1 MTDKKDKVTYG
12 LMAAGSL
19 IGGAVPMVTKG
30 IKKKGG
36 GEEASEDSKEETNTS
51 EEENESGGTASF
63 LKKPLKKAGE
73 AKDNVK
79 QTAEK
84 SKAKIPGMSGS
95 SSENKNE
102 EQTPKKARMVSKN
115 EGRPQLKNAGS
126 VPDSAS
132 KGKPAPSKKKKSKQ
146 NGPRLT
152 EVMDSVNAFFENYVA
167 EPKRITST
175 EEKDGV
181 WHVKIDVLNNDGRK
195 TKVETYEATVDEDL
209 EVTSYKQVK

>member
-19 IGGAVPMVTKG
+19 IGGAIPMITKG
-30 IKKKGG
+30 RKKKD
-36 GEEASEDSKEETNTS
+36 GEDESSEDSKEETNAS
-51 EEENESGGTASF
+51 EEENENGGAASF

-73 AKDNVK
+73 AKDSVK

-84 SKAKIPGMSGS
+84 SKSKIPGTSES
-95 SSENKNE
+95 SSENKDE
-102 EQTPKKARMVSKN
+102 GQTPKKARMVSKK

-126 VPDSAS
+126 SSGSAS
-132 KGKPAPSKKKKSKQ
+132 KGKPAPSKKKKSQQ

-181 WHVKIDVLNNDGRK
+181 WHVKIDVLNNDGKK
-195 TKVETYEATVDEDL
+195 TKVETYEATVDEEL
-209 EVTSYKQVK
+209 EITSYKQVK

>member
-1 MTDKKDKVTYG
+1 MTNKKDKVTYG

-19 IGGAVPMVTKG
+19 IGGAIPMITKG
-30 IKKKGG
+30 MKKND
-36 GEEASEDSKEETNTS
+36 GEDESSEDSKEDTNAS
-51 EEENESGGTASF
+51 EEENESGAAASF

-73 AKDNVK
+73 AKDSVK

-84 SKAKIPGMSGS
+84 SKVKIPGMSGS
-95 SSENKNE
+95 SSENKDE

-126 VPDSAS
+126 TQNSPA
-132 KGKPAPSKKKKSKQ
+132 KGKPALSKKKKSKQ

-175 EEKDGV
+175 EEKDGI
-181 WHVKIDVLNNDGRK
+181 WHIKIDVLNNDGRK

-209 EVTSYKQVK
+209 EITSYKQVK

>member
-1 MTDKKDKVTYG
+1 MSDKKDKVTYG

-19 IGGAVPMVTKG
+19 IGGALPMITKG
-30 IKKKGG
+30 MKKKDS
-36 GEEASEDSKEETNTS
+36 GEESSEDSREETNTS
-51 EEENESGGTASF
+51 EKENEGGATASI

-73 AKDNVK
+73 AKESVK

-84 SKAKIPGMSGS
+84 SKSKLPGMGES
-95 SSENKNE
+95 SSENKGKG
-102 EQTPKKARMVSKN
+102 QAPKKARMVSNK
-115 EGRPQLKNAGS
+115 ESRPQLKNAGGTAGN
-126 VPDSAS
+126 AS

-175 EEKDGV
+175 EEKDGL

-195 TKVETYEATVDEDL
+195 TKVETYEATVDEEL
-209 EVTSYKQVK
+209 EITSYKQVK

>member
-19 IGGAVPMVTKG
+19 IGGAIPMITKG
-30 IKKKGG
+30 IKKNDS
-36 GEEASEDSKEETNTS
+36 GEESSEEPKEKTEAS
-51 EEENESGGTASF
+51 EEENEGRASSF
-63 LKKPLKKAGE
+63 LNKPLKKAGE
-73 AKDNVK
+73 AKNSVK

-102 EQTPKKARMVSKN
+102 KQAPKKARMVSKN
-115 EGRPQLKNAGS
+115 EARPQLKNAGNAS
-126 VPDSAS
+126 GSAS

-167 EPKRITST
+167 DEPKRITST

>member
-19 IGGAVPMVTKG
+19 IGGAIPMITKG
-30 IKKKGG
+30 IKKND
-36 GEEASEDSKEETNTS
+36 SEDESSEESKGKIDAS
-51 EEENESGGTASF
+51 EEENEGSTSSF
-63 LKKPLKKAGE
+63 LNKPLKKAGE
-73 AKDNVK
+73 AKNSVK

-84 SKAKIPGMSGS
+84 SKAKIPGMPGS
-95 SSENKNE
+95 SSENKSE
-102 EQTPKKARMVSKN
+102 EQAPKKARMVSKN
-115 EGRPQLKNAGS
+115 EGRPQLKNAGNTSGS
-126 VPDSAS
+126 VS

-152 EVMDSVNAFFENYVA
+152 EVMDSVNAFFENYVD

-195 TKVETYEATVDEDL
+195 TKVDTYEATVDEDL